1 MSSAIRGYE
10 GDAMTKTF
18 RGSCGALLLLALGA
32 ISASEGVKL
41 RPLPAIDADDRGFGL
56 KQPEGVAFDGKSLLA
71 VADTGNRR
79 LLKYT
84 VAGDQV
90 TPAGE
95 IRLKE
100 IPYPIKVQFGPGGDL
115 FALDGKSRRIAWISP
130 AGEFKD
136 YVEPSGDVQAGPLMP
151 RSFAIDRG
159 GDLYVLDVFRAR
171 ILVLDPSGKT
181 GRTIAY
187 PGKRGFLSD
196 LAVDERGTVFAVDSV
211 GRRVFMARKPDAALV
226 PLTGDLRAD
235 LAFPTAI
242 AVDGQGRIFL
252 ADQHGDGIVILGQDG
267 SFRGRQG
274 GTGWKVGSLRYP
286 SGICAG
292 PGGTILVADR
302 ENGRVQMFAV
312 SE

>member
-1 MSSAIRGYE
+1 
-10 GDAMTKTF
+10 MT
-18 RGSCGALLLLALGA
+18 RASRASCGALLLLALGA
-32 ISASEGVKL
+32 AHAAEGVKL
-41 RPLPAIDADDRGFGL
+41 RPLPAIYADDRGSGL
-56 KQPEGVAFDGKSLLA
+56 KQPEGLAFDGKSLLA

-84 VAGDQV
+84 IAGDQA
-90 TPAGE
+90 TAAGE
-95 IRLKE
+95 IRLNE
-100 IPYPIKVQFGPGGDL
+100 IPYPIRVRFGPGGEL
-115 FALDGKSRRIAWISP
+115 FALDGKSRRIARISP
-130 AGEFKD
+130 AGEFKG

-151 RSFAIDRG
+151 RSFAIDRA

-171 ILVLDPSGKT
+171 VLVLDPSGGT
-181 GRTIAY
+181 ARTIAY

-211 GRRVFMARKPDAALV
+211 GRRVFVAGKPDAVLV
-226 PLTGDLRAD
+226 PLTPDMRAD

-252 ADQHGDGIVILGQDG
+252 ADQNGDGIVILGRDG
-267 SFRGRQG
+267 SFRGRQA
-274 GTGWKVGSLRYP
+274 GTGWKEGSLRYP
-286 SGICAG
+286 SGLCAG
-292 PGGTILVADR
+292 PAGTIFVADR